1 MLCLVRGDRM
11 SRIGR
16 KPIHIPDGVE
26 VKIESNDVYVK
37 GPKGQLT
44 YTLPNGIGL
53 NLENKMLVVTRES
66 DDKRLRALHGLV
78 RSLISNMIT
87 GVSHGFTRTLQIH
100 GVGYRAQASADKLIL
115 SVGYSHPVEF
125 KLPEGIKAVVD
136 EKQTTITLQGI
147 DKQLLGQVA
156 ANIRAIRPPD
166 AYKGKGIRYSDEVLK
181 LKPGKTGKK

>member
-11 SRIGR
+11 SRIGK
-16 KPIHIPDGVE
+16 KPIQIPNGVE
-26 VKIESNDVYVK
+26 LKIESNHVYVK
-37 GPKGQLT
+37 GPKGELSYILPEGISLNFEDKILT
-44 YTLPNGIGL
+44 I
-53 NLENKMLVVTRES
+53 TRKS
-66 DDKRLRALHGLV
+66 DDKKQRALHGLT
-78 RSLISNMIT
+78 RSLLYNMIT
-87 GVSHGFTRTLQIH
+87 GVSQGFTRILQIY
-100 GVGYRAQASADKLIL
+100 GVGYRAQVSGDKLIL
-115 SVGYSHPVEF
+115 NVGYSHPVEF
-125 KLPEGIKAVVD
+125 TLPEGVKAVVD